1 MPLTTKNALF
11 RFELCSYPMAL
22 FDDTLMPR
30 APQKAVLA
38 NAIWTH
44 MPPDIAGPTSEV
56 QQVLDGVALLHRITW
71 PDEFPTYQE
80 VMCPLL

>member
-1 MPLTTKNALF
+1 
-11 RFELCSYPMAL
+11 
-22 FDDTLMPR
+22 
-30 APQKAVLA
+30 
-38 NAIWTH
+38 

-80 VMCPLL
+80 VMRPLL